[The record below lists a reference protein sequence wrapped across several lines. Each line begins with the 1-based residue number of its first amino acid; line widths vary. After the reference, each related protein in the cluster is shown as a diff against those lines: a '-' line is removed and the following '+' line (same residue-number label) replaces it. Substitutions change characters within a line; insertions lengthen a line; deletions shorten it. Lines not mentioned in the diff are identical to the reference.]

1 MHEPMPE
8 RAVYRPTERFTSKAE
23 AYARFRPG
31 YPKGLVD
38 ELALRGVLE
47 RDYVIADIGSGTG
60 LLSDNFIESGH
71 VVYGIEPNAPMSAM
85 AEKRFKDRKN
95 FINIDARAEATT
107 LSDRSIDL
115 IIVGQAF
122 HWFEPAPSRVEFK
135 RILRKGRAIAIVWNE
150 RQNTSSGFMT
160 DYDRLLDKHC
170 ERHGP
175 MDRMEDDKN
184 EVASFFSPGTIDRFT
199 LPNWQELDLGGA
211 IGRLTSSSYAPNPG
225 QPGYDEIVADLKDI
239 FERYQ
244 TGGLVRFIYDTE
256 VYLGRFE
263 P

>member
-8 RAVYRPTERFTSKAE
+8 RAIYSPTERFTSKAE

-31 YPKGLVD
+31 YPKGVLD
-38 ELALRGVLE
+38 ELASRGALE
-47 RDYVIADIGSGTG
+47 KDYLIADIGSGTG
-60 LLSDNFIESGH
+60 LLSDHFIESGH
-71 VVYGIEPNAPMSAM
+71 VVYGIEPNAPMREM

-95 FINIDARAEATT
+95 FISIDARAEATT
-107 LSDRSIDL
+107 LPDRSIDL

-122 HWFEPAPSRVEFK
+122 HWFEPGPSRVEFK
-135 RILRKGRAIAIVWNE
+135 RILRKGRAVAIVWNE
-150 RQNTSSGFMT
+150 RQNTSIGFMT
-160 DYDRLLDKHC
+160 DYERLLDEHC
-170 ERHGP
+170 ERQGP
-175 MDRMEDDKN
+175 MDRMEVEKE
-184 EVASFFSPGTIDRFT
+184 EVASFFSPGPIERFT

-211 IGRLTSSSYAPNPG
+211 IGRLTSSSYAPDPG
-225 QPGYDEIVADLKDI
+225 QPGYDEIVADLTDI

-244 TGGLVRFIYDTE
+244 TGGMVRFIYDTE